1 MSKNRSNQLNFNSQ
15 LDETFRF
22 DSKMDCKK
30 SKARSGSSS
39 IQRPLLDFSQTTS
52 DVIRNADCHNNNILE
67 LLEDSDEEKRTNK
80 GSNKKRS
87 ELWDFFARFEKESNP
102 DITIS

>member
-1 MSKNRSNQLNFNSQ
+1 MSRTRSKPSNLNPQ

-30 SKARSGSSS
+30 SRNRSGSSS
-39 IQRPLLDFSQTTS
+39 VQRPLLDFSQNTS
-52 DVIRNADCHNNNILE
+52 EIIRNAEYQNENILE

-80 GSNKKRS
+80 GSNKKKS
-87 ELWDFFARFEKESNP
+87 ELWDFFARFEK
-102 DITIS
+102 

>member
-1 MSKNRSNQLNFNSQ
+1 MSKSRYNQSNYNPQ

-22 DSKMDCKK
+22 DSKMDCRK
-30 SKARSGSSS
+30 SRNKSGSSS
-39 IQRPLLDFSQTTS
+39 LHKPILDFSQTTS
-52 DVIRNADCHNNNILE
+52 EVIRHAEYQNENILE

-87 ELWDFFARFEKESNP
+87 
-102 DITIS
+102 